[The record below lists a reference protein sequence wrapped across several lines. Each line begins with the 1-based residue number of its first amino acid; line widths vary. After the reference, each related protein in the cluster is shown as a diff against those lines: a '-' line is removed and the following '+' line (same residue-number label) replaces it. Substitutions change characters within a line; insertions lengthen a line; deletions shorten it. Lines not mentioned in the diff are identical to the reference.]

1 MSVTLIVAVNA
12 RTGTPMVKEGLPRS
26 QGTSQ
31 AICSEFSRTFDPI
44 FVGVSKLNS
53 HTYMSGLSSSLEKF
67 WQVSDAIVKLVEL
80 SQDDIRTL
88 LD

>member
-12 RTGTPMVKEGLPRS
+12 RTGTPMVKEVLPRS

-53 HTYMSGLSSSLEKF
+53 HTYM
-67 WQVSDAIVKLVEL
+67 KLVEL